1 MLSLK
6 EIVFDFENNY
16 LFALGGSALGCL
28 LLVGLV
34 WKAFKVKMKT
44 AQNERLRQNL
54 LELYHLA

>member
-6 EIVFDFENNY
+6 ETFFDFDNNY
-16 LFALGGSALGCL
+16 LFTMGGSAIGCL

-44 AQNERLRQNL
+44 TQNERLRQNL
-54 LELYHLA
+54 LELYHVA

>member
-6 EIVFDFENNY
+6 EILFDFEDNY
-16 LFALGGSALGCL
+16 LFAMGGSALGCL

-44 AQNERLRQNL
+44 TQNERLRQNL
-54 LELYHLA
+54 LELYHVA